1 MKKED
6 LLGQV
11 FGRLTVIGSAE
22 PVGKRKRSAWLC
34 RCECG
39 VEKVVKSEEL
49 KNGDTK
55 SCGCL
60 NNEKRS
66 ERAHL
71 LYAPNIKYSPI
82 EASARHVWNHRYRD
96 GDLSF
101 EDFHRLSQ
109 MPCYYCGADP
119 NNIQN
124 AAMSVKHS
132 SAFAKENGDFLYNG
146 LDRIDSDKQHTLE
159 NVVPCCKW
167 CNYAKRERT
176 VEEFRK
182 WVEQIYY
189 AMFCERAKQ
198 NDL

>member
-6 LLGQV
+6 LLGRV

-60 NNEKRS
+60 NDEKRS
-66 ERAHL
+66 ERAAAM
-71 LYAPNIKYSPI
+71 YGACVKYHPS
-82 EASARHVWNHRYRD
+82 ETTARRVWRAQYND
-96 GDLSF
+96 GLAF
-101 EDFHRLSQ
+101 EDFMRISQ
-109 MPCYYCGADP
+109 MPCHYCGEEP
-119 NNIQN
+119 NNVQN
-124 AAMSVKHS
+124 GPATDKKS
-132 SAFAKENGDFLYNG
+132 SAFARENGDFIYNG
-146 LDRIDSDKQHTLE
+146 LDRVDSNKPHTLE

-176 VEEFRK
+176 VAEFEIWAERLYK
-182 WVEQIYY
+182 K
-189 AMFCERAKQ
+189 MFG
-198 NDL
+198 